1 MDTKGLESSEEVT
14 QSKDSISLSLLDD
27 VSEIILHESVSDQ
40 VTPDV
45 TIAMEKGD
53 SEKTTGLI
61 EIHGQI
67 FQEIVSGII
76 ALICDMHLF
85 HDKM

>member
-1 MDTKGLESSEEVT
+1 MDTKALESSKEVT
-14 QSKDSISLSLLDD
+14 QSKDSISLSLVDD
-27 VSEIILHESVSDQ
+27 VSEIILHEPVPDQ

-45 TIAMEKGD
+45 IITEKGD

-76 ALICDMHLF
+76 ALICDVQLF